1 MDIAPEFRVLANDQ
15 DVTAKMAERLKS
27 LRLTDETGTT
37 SDTTEI
43 SLADNDPDNPVDVPP
58 TGAELKVFLG
68 YDNAARFMGLYVCD
82 EIELAGYPGEMV
94 IRARAAP
101 YEDTAAGKQNMQTQ
115 KTRSWPKGTTLGA
128 MVNRIAGEHG
138 LKAAISSEL
147 SAIKLP
153 HTDQSHESD
162 MNLLLRMAKRYDA
175 VAKPAGGSLVFVR
188 RGDAQSASGKDLPRI
203 TFTPADGSDYR
214 VIESTRAD
222 AASVV
227 AYYRE
232 NRTASRREVAIGDG
246 EPVIRLR
253 MAYADRVSA
262 EAAAKA
268 EHRRRTRGTKT
279 MTYTFPGRPEVG
291 AEGIAVMSGF
301 RPGVDGEWLIKRAE
315 HYVGPQGYRTTI
327 ECELANA
334 NPEVEQTG
342 AALVTDT
349 EQEAEE
355 VDAEAG

>member
-1 MDIAPEFRVLANDQ
+1 VELTNIAPEFRVLANDQ
-15 DVTAKMAERLKS
+15 DVTAKLRERLKS
-27 LRLTDETGTT
+27 MRLTDETGTT

-43 SLADNDPDNPVDVPP
+43 SLSDHDPDNPIEVPP
-58 TGAELKVFLG
+58 TGAELKVFIG
-68 YDNAARFMGLYVCD
+68 YDNSARFMGLYICD
-82 EIELAGYPGEMV
+82 EIELSGYPGEMA

-101 YEDTAAGKQNMQTQ
+101 YDNSAGGKQNMQTQ

-128 MVNRIAGEHG
+128 MVNRISGEHG

-147 SAIKLP
+147 AAIKLP

-188 RGDAQSASGKDLPRI
+188 RGDSRTASGKDLPRI
-203 TFTPADGSDYR
+203 TFTPEDGNDYR
-214 VIESTRAD
+214 VILSTRSD

-232 NRTASRREVAIGDG
+232 NRKASRREVAIGDG

-262 EAAAKA
+262 EEAAKA
-268 EHRRRTRGTKT
+268 EHRRRSRGTKT

-291 AEGIAVMSGF
+291 AECIAVMTGY
-301 RPGVDGEWLIKRAE
+301 RPDVDGEWLIKRVE
-315 HYVGPQGYRTTI
+315 HYIGSQGYKTTI
-327 ECELANA
+327 ECELANTDKD
-334 NPEVEQTG
+334 VEQTD
-342 AALVTDT
+342 AAPVEDT

-355 VDAEAG
+355 VT